1 MMRKLT
7 EDDWREKIATKHKE
21 KKQKELRLK
30 LFHDRK
36 EIRKI
41 EAAAKADIKTKKT
54 SIITRP
60 VEPTKSSEETI

>member
-1 MMRKLT
+1 MRKLT

-36 EIRKI
+36 EIGKI
-41 EAAAKADIKTKKT
+41 EAAANIKTKKT